1 MLSRRHLRIK
11 VMQALYA
18 YLQLENESV
27 SAFEKELLKSI
38 YKTEE
43 LFAYFLSSLVEIRHF
58 AEKTLE
64 EGKATRLPTKED
76 LDPNLKFIQNKVLVY
91 ISQNE
96 SIKKSLATFNI
107 EWSEYAD
114 LMKKIYTKFKTS
126 DVFEQY
132 MSAPTSTYEE
142 DRELVI
148 KFYKNYIADEEIVL
162 HRFEEL
168 NIHWSDD
175 WYFINGYVLKYL
187 KELQPTDSPNR
198 NLPGLFKD
206 EEDDLDFVKNLFRKC
221 ITNSKEY
228 QDLIVNQAKNWEEDR
243 IAIMD
248 FILMKMAICEL
259 TEFSS
264 IPVKVTLNE
273 YIELSKNYSTPK
285 SKVFINGI
293 LDKLVPILKG
303 EGKINKVGRG
313 LVE

>member
-11 VMQALYA
+11 VMQAVYA
-18 YLQLENESV
+18 FSQFENESIP
-27 SAFEKELLKSI
+27 AHEKELMKSI

-43 LFAYFLSSLVEIRHF
+43 LFLYFLSSLLEIRHF

-64 EGKATRLPTKED
+64 EAKSKRLPTKED
-76 LDPNLKFIQNKVLVY
+76 LAPNLKFIQNKLLVY
-91 ISQNE
+91 INKNE
-96 SIKKSLATFNI
+96 SVKKAIASNGI
-107 EWSEYAD
+107 EWSEYGD
-114 LMKKIYTKFKTS
+114 LMKKIYTNFKTS
-126 DVFEQY
+126 EAYTEY
-132 MSAPTSTYEE
+132 MSAPTSSFEE
-142 DRELVI
+142 DREIVI
-148 KFYKNYIADEEIVL
+148 RFYKSYIADEEMLL

-187 KELQPTDSPNR
+187 KDVMPEHSPNR
-198 NLPGLFKD
+198 ALPGLFKD
-206 EEDDLDFVKNLFRKC
+206 EEDDLDFVKNLFRKT
-221 ITNSKEY
+221 ITNTKEY

-259 TEFSS
+259 TEFPS

-293 LDKLVPILKG
+293 LDKLVPALKT
-303 EGKINKVGRG
+303 EGKIKKVGRG

>member
-1 MLSRRHLRIK
+1 
-11 VMQALYA
+11 MQALYA
-18 YLQLENESV
+18 FSQMENESI
-27 SAFEKELLKSI
+27 AAYEKELLKSI

-43 LFAYFLSSLVEIRHF
+43 LFIYFLSSVLEIRHF

-64 EGKATRLPTKED
+64 EAKSKRLPTKED
-76 LDPNLKFIQNKVLVY
+76 LAPNLKFVQNKLLVY
-91 ISQNE
+91 IDKNE
-96 SIKKSLATFNI
+96 SVKKALATHHV

-114 LMKKIYTKFKTS
+114 LMKKIYNNFKTS
-126 DVFEQY
+126 EAYTEY
-132 MSAPTSTYEE
+132 MAAPVGSFEE

-148 KFYKNYIADEEIVL
+148 RFYKSYIADEELIL
-162 HRFEEL
+162 NRFEEL

-187 KELQPTDSPNR
+187 KEIMPEHSPNR
-198 NLPGLFKD
+198 ALPGLFKD
-206 EEDDLDFVKNLFRKC
+206 EEDDLDFVKKLFART
-221 ITNSKEY
+221 ISNSKEY
-228 QDLIVNQAKNWEEDR
+228 QDLIVHQAKNWEEDR

-259 TEFSS
+259 VEFPS

-293 LDKLVPILKG
+293 LDKLVPSLKS
-303 EGKINKVGRG
+303 EGKIKKVGRG

>member
-11 VMQALYA
+11 VMQAIYA
-18 YLQLENESV
+18 FSQLDNESIT
-27 SAFEKELLKSI
+27 AYEKELLKSV

-43 LFAYFLSSLVEIRHF
+43 LFVYFLSTLLEIRHF

-64 EGKATRLPTKED
+64 EAKSKRLPTKED
-76 LDPNLKFIQNKVLVY
+76 LAPNLKFIQNKLLVY
-91 ISQNE
+91 IEKNE
-96 SIKKSLATFNI
+96 SIKKALATHGV

-114 LMKKIYTKFKTS
+114 LMKKIYTNFKASEAYT
-126 DVFEQY
+126 EY
-132 MSAPTSTYEE
+132 MNTAESTFEE
-142 DRELVI
+142 DREIVI
-148 KFYKNYIADEEIVL
+148 KFYKSYIADEDLIL

-175 WYFINGYVLKYL
+175 WYFINGYVLKYI
-187 KELQPTDSPNR
+187 KEIMPTDSPNR
-198 NLPGLFKD
+198 ALPGLFKD
-206 EEDDLDFVKNLFRKC
+206 EEDDLDFVKNLFRKS
-221 ITNSKEY
+221 IANSKEY

-259 TEFSS
+259 TEFPS

-293 LDKLVPILKG
+293 LDKLVPALKR
-303 EGKINKVGRG
+303 EGKIKKEGRG

>member
-1 MLSRRHLRIK
+1 
-11 VMQALYA
+11 MQAVYA
-18 YLQLENESV
+18 FSQFENESIPV
-27 SAFEKELLKSI
+27 HEKELMKSI

-43 LFAYFLSSLVEIRHF
+43 LFLYFLSSLLEIRHF

-64 EGKATRLPTKED
+64 EAKSKRLPTKED
-76 LDPNLKFIQNKVLVY
+76 LAPNLKFVQNKLLVY
-91 ISQNE
+91 IEKNE
-96 SIKKSLATFNI
+96 SVKKAITSNGI

-114 LMKKIYTKFKTS
+114 LMKKIYNSFKTS
-126 DVFEQY
+126 EAYIEY
-132 MSAPTSTYEE
+132 MNTPAGSFEE

-148 KFYKNYIADEEIVL
+148 RFYKSYLADEEMLL

-187 KELQPTDSPNR
+187 KDVMPEHSPNR
-198 NLPGLFKD
+198 SLPGLFKD
-206 EEDDLDFVKNLFRKC
+206 EEDDLEFVKILFRKT
-221 ITNSKEY
+221 ITNTKEY

-243 IAIMD
+243 IAVMD

-259 TEFSS
+259 TEFPS

-293 LDKLVPILKG
+293 LDKLVPALKR
-303 EGKINKVGRG
+303 EGKINKEGRG